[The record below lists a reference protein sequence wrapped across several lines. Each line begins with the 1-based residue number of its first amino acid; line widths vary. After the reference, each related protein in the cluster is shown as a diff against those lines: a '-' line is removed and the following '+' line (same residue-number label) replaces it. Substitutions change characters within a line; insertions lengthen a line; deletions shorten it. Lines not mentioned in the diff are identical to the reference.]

1 MGVFKAYIKICKNKS
16 SVILIYM
23 LIFAGVLFMLSQESA
38 NESKT
43 FTDTKIR
50 TAFINKDKESLLS
63 QGLYEY
69 LDKYCEFM
77 EVPEEK
83 IDDAL
88 FIREVE
94 YVIEIE
100 EGFEERF
107 FNGGQ
112 ALVKRQSI
120 PDSFASMAI
129 NGAINNYLNTA
140 AIIKTYIGFKNTAE
154 LVDVLKTN
162 MALESNVSLFDP
174 LQSKNDNGYYETY
187 FNYLSYV
194 MVASFILI
202 IGTIMATF
210 QKRSIKRRNLAA
222 PISIRNLNLKLLFCN
237 ALFTTVFLV
246 VFVIFGVITSRNHVI
261 NKHLMLYGIN
271 AFAFSMVVL
280 ALSYLFGMVLN
291 NTKSL
296 TLVSTVVSLG
306 FAFLGGVFVPLEMFS
321 SSTLKIAQFVPSYWY
336 VLTNHLIGKLS
347 NFSGQNIA
355 EVFGYITLQL
365 IMALVLFGVC
375 FGYSRLRSKQEGFM
389 TM

>member
-1 MGVFKAYIKICKNKS
+1 
-16 SVILIYM
+16 M
-23 LIFAGVLFMLSQESA
+23 LIFAGVLFILSQESA

-50 TAFINKDKESLLS
+50 TAFINKDNGSLLS

-69 LDKYCEFM
+69 LNKYCEFV
-77 EVPEEK
+77 EVSEER

-94 YVIEIE
+94 YVIEID
-100 EGFEERF
+100 EGFEENF
-107 FNGGQ
+107 LSGGE
-112 ALVKRQSI
+112 ALVKKQSI
-120 PDSFASMAI
+120 PDSFTSMAI

-140 AIIKTYIGFKNTAE
+140 AVLKTYITFDNTTE

-162 MALESNVSLFDP
+162 MALKSNVSLFDSMHS
-174 LQSKNDNGYYETY
+174 QNDNGYYETY

-210 QKRSIKRRNLAA
+210 QKLSIKRRNLVA

-237 ALFTTVFLV
+237 GLFTTMFLV
-246 VFVIFGVITSRNHVI
+246 VFVILGVITSKNHVI
-261 NKHLMLYGIN
+261 NQHLIFYGIN
-271 AFAFSMVVL
+271 AFAFSIVVL

-291 NTKSL
+291 NTKLL

-306 FAFLGGVFVPLEMFS
+306 FAFIGGVFVPLEMLN

-336 VLTNHLIGKLS
+336 VLSNDAIGKLS
-347 NFSGQNIA
+347 NFNWQNIS
-355 EVFGYITLQL
+355 EVLGYIALQL
-365 IMALVLFGVC
+365 IIALVLFVVS
-375 FGYSRLRSKQEGFM
+375 FVYSRLRSRQEA
-389 TM
+389 

>member
-1 MGVFKAYIKICKNKS
+1 MGVIKAYIKICKNKS

-23 LIFAGVLFMLSQESA
+23 LIFAGVLFILSQESA

-50 TAFINKDKESLLS
+50 TAFINKDNGSLLS

-69 LDKYCEFM
+69 LNKYCEFV
-77 EVPEEK
+77 EVSEER

-94 YVIEIE
+94 YVIEID
-100 EGFEERF
+100 EGFEENF
-107 FNGGQ
+107 LSGGE
-112 ALVKRQSI
+112 ALVKKQSI
-120 PDSFASMAI
+120 PDSFTSMAI

-140 AIIKTYIGFKNTAE
+140 AVLKTYITFNNTTE

-162 MALESNVSLFDP
+162 MTLESNVPLFDCMP
-174 LQSKNDNGYYETY
+174 SQNDNGYYETY

-210 QKRSIKRRNLAA
+210 QKLSIKRRNLVA

-237 ALFTTVFLV
+237 GLFTTMFLV
-246 VFVIFGVITSRNHVI
+246 IFVILGVITSKNHVI
-261 NKHLMLYGIN
+261 NQHLIFYGIN
-271 AFAFSMVVL
+271 AFAFSIVVL

-291 NTKSL
+291 NTKLL

-306 FAFLGGVFVPLEMFS
+306 FAFIGGVFVPLEMLN
-321 SSTLKIAQFVPSYWY
+321 SSTLKIARFVPSYWY
-336 VLTNHLIGKLS
+336 VLTNNAIGKLS
-347 NFSGQNIA
+347 NFNWQNISK
-355 EVFGYITLQL
+355 VLGYITLQL
-365 IMALVLFGVC
+365 IIALVLFVVS
-375 FGYSRLRSKQEGFM
+375 FVYSRLRSRQEA
-389 TM
+389 